1 MQWRLLQ
8 CEKDPRKKCNVI
20 LKGKETCLGGDK
32 VWCQKADEY
41 TTTLQDFL
49 CRYSPHPP
57 WEFPSCVCGVVWV
70 EEENREKKIK
80 WQAEEKGKN
89 VVVVTVLPQHKFGF
103 HEEEKNSFV
112 RIHVIFH
119 LSPVTLVVVVVVA
132 PCAFLDAH
140 VILCIYRYV

>member
-20 LKGKETCLGGDK
+20 SKGKETCLGGDK

-103 HEEEKNSFV
+103 HEEKKFLRPDSCHFSS
-112 RIHVIFH
+112 
-119 LSPVTLVVVVVVA
+119 LSCDSCGSGGGATM
-132 PCAFLDAH
+132 CISRCSCNFMFL
-140 VILCIYRYV
+140 